1 MKLLYRVFIDLLF
14 VALAMLFFAFFIYMS
29 GKVPEFFMMYVV
41 YGGFCLSF
49 YFSYRLRKIFM
60 T

>member
-1 MKLLYRVFIDLLF
+1 MKLPYRVLIDLLF
-14 VALAMLFFAFFIYMS
+14 IALAMLFFMFFIYLS

-49 YFSYRLRKIFM
+49 YFSYLLRKIFI